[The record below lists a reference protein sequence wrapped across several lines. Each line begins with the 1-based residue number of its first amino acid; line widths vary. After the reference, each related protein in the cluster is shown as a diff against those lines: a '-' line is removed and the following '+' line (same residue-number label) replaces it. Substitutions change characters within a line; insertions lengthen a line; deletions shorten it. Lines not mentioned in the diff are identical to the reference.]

1 MSRPLTTLRLI
12 VCLAAAGLSV
22 AAGPSHAGAQQVDS
36 ARAGVKA
43 PTAPL
48 TAAEQQARASAA
60 AGKAPRAV
68 TPGPPISPG
77 RAFFYSLLVP
87 GLGQAKLDRPVAGAL
102 YGTLELVSIAML
114 HKTWFDEREAQRFM
128 NDSIPLNYKVDAN
141 GVAVVDSLG
150 RPVVDQYAFNRFGG
164 TLRVARRAN
173 AEDWVALLIFNH
185 LFSGADAYVAAHL
198 WDLPANV
205 AVRWL
210 PGGPMVNAA
219 VHFRW

>member
-1 MSRPLTTLRLI
+1 MRMTLTAFRGFAL
-12 VCLAAAGLSV
+12 LAIGGGVVFAPAPVS
-22 AAGPSHAGAQQVDS
+22 AQQVDS
-36 ARAGVKA
+36 ARAGVK
-43 PTAPL
+43 TAPPPL
-48 TAAEQQARASAA
+48 TPAEQQARATAA
-60 AGKAPRAV
+60 TGKAPARA
-68 TPGPPISPG
+68 TTGPPISPG

-114 HKTWFDEREAQRFM
+114 QKTWFDEREAQRFM
-128 NDSIPLNYKVDAN
+128 NDSIPLSYKVDPS
-141 GVAVVDSLG
+141 GVAVLDSLG

>member
-1 MSRPLTTLRLI
+1 MHRPLTTLQL
-12 VCLAAAGLSV
+12 LAPRALALGLGV
-22 AAGPSHAGAQQVDS
+22 AVAPVLGAAQQVDS
-36 ARAGVKA
+36 VRAGVRTPAQPLA
-43 PTAPL
+43 P
-48 TAAEQQARASAA
+48 AEQQARASAA
-60 AGKAPRAV
+60 AGKAPIK
-68 TPGPPISPG
+68 TGPPISPG

-102 YGTLELVSIAML
+102 YGTLELISIAML
-114 HKTWFDEREAQRFM
+114 RKTWFDEREANRFM
-128 NDSIPLNYKVDAN
+128 NDSIPLNYKVDAA
-141 GVAVVDSLG
+141 GAAVVDSLG

-210 PGGPMVNAA
+210 PGGPIVQAA
-219 VHFRW
+219 VRVRW